1 MTGRVAAVVA
11 GLMLALAGFAMPR
24 GHDVGAATA
33 AETMPAQRGRATPAP
48 GGRGGA
54 GRETGP
60 ADARSLVRAQ
70 VTTVD
75 PATGRVEMTAD
86 GMTLAATF
94 PPAVVAEVKPGHVV
108 FVTLSVIDTRVATL
122 TGSIAAVDQAKGT
135 ATVATPGGSFTLT
148 PSSTVLSG
156 MKPGDE
162 VLLKLGLVDIGP
174 PA

>member
-1 MTGRVAAVVA
+1 MTRRAVVVA
-11 GLMLALAGFAMPR
+11 LMLGLAGFAVLR
-24 GHDVGAATA
+24 GIEVGPATA
-33 AETMPAQRGRATPAP
+33 ETLLAQRGRAFPAP
-48 GGRGGA
+48 SGRGGV
-54 GRETGP
+54 GREPAGS
-60 ADARSLVRAQ
+60 ADARMLVRAQ
-70 VTTVD
+70 VTAVD
-75 PATGRVEMTAD
+75 PATGRIEMAAE

-108 FVTLSVIDTRVATL
+108 FVTVSVIDTRVATV

-148 PSSTVLSG
+148 PSNTALGG